1 MSIYDKYAESVRA
14 RREKQGMDK
23 IALQHSAAKLIEA
36 INSYAG
42 ISPQLPH
49 ALALARADD
58 QHGTRVNPGDLT
70 DFEENGSLRFRLI
83 FQVMSYASSLGKIVV
98 PAVIKRTEESAK
110 FYVNVNNGGDID
122 FFPNSLEAI
131 EVAPGVWERLTAEFD
146 KLK

>member
-1 MSIYDKYAESVRA
+1 MSIYDQYAESVRA

-23 IALQHSAAKLIEA
+23 IALQNAAAKLVET

-58 QHGTRVNPGDLT
+58 QHGTRVNAGDLT
-70 DFEENGSLRFRLI
+70 DFGENGSLRFRLI
-83 FQVMSYASSLGKIVV
+83 FEVMRHASSLGKIVV
-98 PAVIKRTEESAK
+98 PAVVKRTDESGK
-110 FYVNVNNGGDID
+110 FYVNVNNGDDID
-122 FFPNSLEAI
+122 FYPNAAEAI
-131 EVAPGVWERLTAEFD
+131 DAATEVWRRLTAEFD